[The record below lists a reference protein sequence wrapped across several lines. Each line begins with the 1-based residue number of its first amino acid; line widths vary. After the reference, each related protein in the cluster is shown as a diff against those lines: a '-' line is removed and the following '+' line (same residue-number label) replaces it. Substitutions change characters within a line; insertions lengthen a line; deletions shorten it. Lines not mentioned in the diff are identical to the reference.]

1 MTTAPSP
8 ALTTPTESTA
18 ARPEVTIDVRRLVI
32 QTVVGI
38 FGFMVGLI
46 ALGMAFHEPLVRLGR
61 TFVEVLGGLGVALG
75 MGLPDALTLPI
86 PGDAFSTVALLGGM
100 PFWEVV
106 LWASL
111 GSIVG
116 GMGGYGIG
124 KQLGHMRWFERFMAR
139 RGNEVN
145 ELVGRYG
152 TLALAAAALTPLPYS
167 LACWA
172 SGALA
177 MPFSRFFAVSLL
189 RIVRVIV
196 YVWLIQLGFL
206 TVL

>member
-1 MTTAPSP
+1 MTTAPGP
-8 ALTTPTESTA
+8 AVTTPIESTS
-18 ARPEVTIDVRRLVI
+18 ARPEMSIDLRRLVI

-38 FGFMVGLI
+38 AAFMVGLI
-46 ALGMAFHEPLVRLGR
+46 ALGMVFHEPLVRVGES
-61 TFVEVLGGLGVALG
+61 FVEVLGGLGVALG

-106 LWASL
+106 FWASA
-111 GSIVG
+111 GSIAG
-116 GMGGYGIG
+116 GIVGYGIG
-124 KQLGHMRWFERFMAR
+124 KRLGHMRWFERFMAR
-139 RGNEVN
+139 RGHEVN

-152 TLALAAAALTPLPYS
+152 TVALAAAALTPLPYS

-177 MPFSRFFAVSLL
+177 MPFKPFLAVSLL